1 MQEISQNI
9 KNLKILYVEDDPEV
23 RQRLENLLKKISD
36 FVEVAQDGEEAF
48 LKIQENFENETP
60 YELIITDLNMP
71 KLNGIDMVKK
81 VKLLD
86 DDIPIILTTADNE
99 KETFLESIELGV
111 SAYIVKPIN
120 VAKLFE
126 NIKKIAQKIYYKN
139 QFYKKQKELETY
151 TNIIES
157 VAVISKTDLNG
168 IITYVDDAFCEVSGY
183 TKEELIGQNHNI
195 VRHPENPKEVYKN
208 LWDTIQSGQNWEGKV
223 RNIDKQGNPWYAK
236 STIFPIFDDKN
247 ENIIEYIAIRFIITD
262 EYEEKRELASRLI
275 KNTVTHKSTV
285 KDNETL
291 KNQLISQNEIITSLK
306 EKIEKISIQKQ
317 KLLSQLNEYEDNIIY
332 KSGDKMEILKKKSEE
347 IALKNKII
355 EKQKNEKN
363 KLLGKIEELEH
374 ILEIKENAVDTCR
387 ENITKYKIEL
397 GKLKRTKNDQEDK
410 DEKKGFFG

>member
-1 MQEISQNI
+1 MSEISQNI
-9 KNLKILYVEDDPEV
+9 KNLKILYVEDEPEV

-36 FVEVAQDGEEAF
+36 FVEVAKDGEEAF
-48 LKIQENFENETP
+48 LKIQENFDNDTP

-81 VKLLD
+81 IKLLD

-111 SAYIVKPIN
+111 SAYMAKPIN

-168 IITYVDDAFCEVSGY
+168 IITYVDDAFCDVTGY

-208 LWDTIQSGQNWEGKV
+208 LWDTIQSGKNWEGKV
-223 RNIDKQGNPWYAK
+223 RNIDKKGNSWYAK
-236 STIFPIFDDKN
+236 STIFPIYDDKN
-247 ENIIEYIAIRFIITD
+247 ENIIEYMAVRFIVTD
-262 EYEEKRELASRLI
+262 EYEEKRELASKLI
-275 KNTVTHKSTV
+275 KNTVTQKSTL
-285 KDNETL
+285 KENETL
-291 KNQLISQNEIITSLK
+291 KSHIHSQNDSINSLK
-306 EKIEKISIQKQ
+306 QRIEKLSLQKQ
-317 KLLSQLNEYEDNIIY
+317 KLLSQLNEYEENSIY
-332 KSGDKMEILKKKSEE
+332 KSSDKMGVLKKKSEE
-347 IALKNKII
+347 ISLKNKTI

-374 ILEIKENAVDTCR
+374 ILEVKENAVETCH

-397 GKLKRTKNDQEDK
+397 GKLKRTKQTEDDK
-410 DEKKGFFG
+410 DDKKGFFG

>member
-1 MQEISQNI
+1 MYMQEISQNI

-355 EKQKNEKN
+355 EKQKN
-363 KLLGKIEELEH
+363 
-374 ILEIKENAVDTCR
+374 
-387 ENITKYKIEL
+387 
-397 GKLKRTKNDQEDK
+397 
-410 DEKKGFFG
+410 